1 MPDYLLKN
9 NDLTNPGRKYAQSE
23 ASEKISEAPSP
34 PCLEKG

>member
-1 MPDYLLKN
+1 MQDYLLKN

-23 ASEKISEAPSP
+23 ASEKYRKHP